1 MKLHN
6 IIQYVFIICLTFSGL
21 HSNSSYC
28 LPANPS
34 SKSIKPQQMKIGN
47 RTNDTLMLDY
57 TFKDTSDRAVRLS
70 DLKGKYVLV
79 DLWYSGC
86 GFCIYANK
94 ALRIVHEK
102 MKNENII
109 FLSISVDVNKDKWI
123 ASITN
128 NAIPSKSNPWAGK
141 YWHASGTIC
150 LYTGGSGFNND
161 FLKKYNPG
169 NSYPKLLFIDPSG
182 KLISDHLPRPDYSGN
197 DQPEK
202 LIEFIEGYL
211 KNGK

>member
-1 MKLHN
+1 
-6 IIQYVFIICLTFSGL
+6 
-21 HSNSSYC
+21 
-28 LPANPS
+28 
-34 SKSIKPQQMKIGN
+34 MKIGN

-57 TFKDTSDRAVRLS
+57 TFKDTSGRAVRLS
-70 DLKGKYVLV
+70 DFRGKYVLV

-86 GFCIYANK
+86 GFCIYANN

-109 FLSISVDVNKDKWI
+109 FISISVDVNKKKWI
-123 ASITN
+123 TSITH
-128 NAIPSKSNPWAGK
+128 NALPSKSNPWAGK
-141 YWHASGTIC
+141 YWPAPGTIS
-150 LYTGGSGFNND
+150 LYTGDNGFNND

-211 KNGK
+211 KNSK